1 MAEVRTVAGRVRGRR
16 EDGVVA
22 FRGIPFAA
30 PPVGRDRF
38 AAPRRVAPWD
48 GVRDAGRF
56 GPPPP
61 QPGVRAGG
69 AEWLTVAVWTPDPG
83 RVGLPVV
90 VWVSGG
96 AYLNCDTANP
106 HLTGAALAAAGAVVV
121 SVNYRTGAEGFARLE
136 GAPDNRGLLDQIAA
150 LRWVRDNIGAFGGD
164 PDNVTV
170 MGQSAGAGSIAALLV
185 MPSAAALFRRAL
197 LQSVPG
203 TFAAPALAR
212 DIAAEISAE
221 LGRAPDTADLTDVA
235 PSALVEA
242 ARSVT
247 ARLPRYERRWGP
259 IVHTTTPFAPVV
271 DGEILPASPWSAL
284 AAGAARGV
292 NLLVGH
298 VRDEF
303 SLYAARLGDV
313 DDAGVDALLDGL
325 EPTPG
330 AQRYRTACPGVPPGQ
345 LRETALSDWL
355 FRMPSLHFAEAAH
368 AGGARVWLY
377 ELGWGFGAQGASHGL
392 DTLLVFGTADIE
404 GEVTAAGPAAVA
416 TARQLSR
423 LMRAEHVAFAAAGDP
438 GWARFRP
445 PGRATRGYA
454 AASTVE
460 RYPEERSRL
469 LWRDQRFGVL
479 DLPG

>member
-1 MAEVRTVAGRVRGRR
+1 M
-16 EDGVVA
+16 
-22 FRGIPFAA
+22 
-30 PPVGRDRF
+30 
-38 AAPRRVAPWD
+38 
-48 GVRDAGRF
+48 
-56 GPPPP
+56 
-61 QPGVRAGG
+61 
-69 AEWLTVAVWTPDPG
+69 
-83 RVGLPVV
+83 
-90 VWVSGG
+90 
-96 AYLNCDTANP
+96 
-106 HLTGAALAAAGAVVV
+106 

-150 LRWVRDNIGAFGGD
+150 LRSVRDNIGAFGGD

-203 TFAAPALAR
+203 TFAAPALRAR
-212 DIAAEISAE
+212 ASPP
-221 LGRAPDTADLTDVA
+221 RSA
-235 PSALVEA
+235 PSWAAHPTPRTSRTSPPPHWSQA

-330 AQRYRTACPGVPPGQ
+330 ARRYRTACPGVPPGQ

-392 DTLLVFGTADIE
+392 EHPARVRHGRHR
-404 GEVTAAGPAAVA
+404 GRGHRGRPGRRGHGSAAVA
-416 TARQLSR
+416 ADARR
-423 LMRAEHVAFAAAGDP
+423 
-438 GWARFRP
+438 
-445 PGRATRGYA
+445 TRR
-454 AASTVE
+454 V
-460 RYPEERSRL
+460 RRR
-469 LWRDQRFGVL
+469 R
-479 DLPG
+479 